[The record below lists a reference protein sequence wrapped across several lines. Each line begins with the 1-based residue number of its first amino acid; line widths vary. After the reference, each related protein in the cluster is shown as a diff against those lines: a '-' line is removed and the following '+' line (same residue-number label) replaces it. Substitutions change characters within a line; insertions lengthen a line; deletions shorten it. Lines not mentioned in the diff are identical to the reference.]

1 MGDFSPTFV
10 YFYYQNLVFF
20 FFFKKDMITLLNQS
34 SIYPVILK
42 ELTFIGNARRR
53 PKFTIHEA

>member
-1 MGDFSPTFV
+1 MRDFSPSFV

-20 FFFKKDMITLLNQS
+20 FKKKDMITLLNWS

>member
-1 MGDFSPTFV
+1 MRDFSPSFV

-20 FFFKKDMITLLNQS
+20 LKKKDMITLLNWS